1 MLSSLLQMLSCVMP
15 KLKEEIK
22 IIKEEIKKFLSLTP
36 SLAKQCLSSQE
47 SWEKPK
53 KKVIAV
59 DGGQMIRKVL

>member
-1 MLSSLLQMLSCVMP
+1 MLSSLLQMLSSVMP

-36 SLAKQCLSSQE
+36 RLTKQCLSSQE
-47 SWEKPK
+47 SWEKP

>member
-1 MLSSLLQMLSCVMP
+1 MLSSLLQMLSSVMP
-15 KLKEEIK
+15 KLEEIK

-36 SLAKQCLSSQE
+36 RLTKQCLSSQE
-47 SWEKPK
+47 SWEKP